1 MCTYR
6 HSAQSG
12 IEARVG
18 SCKTCGLRIP
28 LIMQFCSRV
37 WLGEEGDADGVAK
50 APPSTFAPLMG
61 LGGDKVAG
69 LRYIV
74 DREEKEAARLAREAA
89 RQSRAAQRRA
99 RRRRQPR
106 LPIARGASGEA
117 ASIGG
122 RAVGAAASC
131 AGVAENAARPA
142 RGRGCAL

>member
-1 MCTYR
+1 MCTSR

-28 LIMQFCSRV
+28 LIRQFGSRV
-37 WLGEEGDADGVAK
+37 WLCEEGGADGVVK

-74 DREEKEAARLAREAA
+74 DREEKEAARLARETE
-89 RQSRAAQRRA
+89 RQSRAARRRA

-106 LPIARGASGEA
+106 LPIARDAGQEVGPGGKRAAGEKPRSA
-117 ASIGG
+117 
-122 RAVGAAASC
+122 RARR
-131 AGVAENAARPA
+131 ARMWK
-142 RGRGCAL
+142 